1 MEKQISITAQA
12 TYETL
17 GNLNAR
23 TSTIWLVCHGYGQL
37 AKYFIR
43 RFDVL
48 NPAQHYVIA
57 PQGLA
62 KFYLDTKYEKVGA
75 SWLTKESKE
84 MDLQNQL
91 SYIDSVWKAEKEVIT
106 QAGLDFN
113 KLKIN
118 VLGFSQGCAAACR
131 WVVSRQITFSN
142 LYVWAGLLP
151 QEFRKE
157 DFSYLPNASQIH
169 FIIGKDDEFRGL
181 LDFTNEIE
189 KIKDLLPTAQIV
201 SFDGGH
207 EVKREVLASLI
218 NVEILNF

>member
-12 TYETL
+12 TYETM
-17 GNLNAR
+17 GDLNAR

-57 PQGLA
+57 PQGLS
-62 KFYLDTKYEKVGA
+62 KFYLDTKYDKVGA
-75 SWLTKESKE
+75 SWLTKETKE
-84 MDLQNQL
+84 MELQNQL
-91 SYIDSVWKAEKEVIT
+91 NYIDSVWKTEKEVIN
-106 QAGLDFN
+106 QAGLDVN

-131 WVVSRQITFSN
+131 WVVSRQIAFSN

-151 QEFRKE
+151 QEILKE
-157 DFSYLPNASQIH
+157 DFDFMPDTSQVH
-169 FIIGKDDEFRGL
+169 FVVGKDDEFRKL
-181 LDFTNEIE
+181 LNFASEIQ
-189 KIKDLLPTAQIV
+189 KIKKLLPTAQIV